1 MVIGDRSNSGGTG
14 LQKAKAA
21 EMTGSGI
28 SGRGASSNGHAR
40 PEVVEGTSLKIV
52 SQVFSFET
60 VGAPDFVDLT
70 AVVSDFVAKSGV
82 TAGQVLVH
90 SKHTTAAIKIN
101 ENEPLLLK
109 DVAHFLDRAAPKD
122 AYYLHNDFAIRT
134 VNMHED
140 ECPNGHAHC
149 QHLILGTSEVVP
161 VIGGELA
168 LGQFQR
174 VFLIE
179 LDEPKTRQVV
189 IQVMGL

>member
-1 MVIGDRSNSGGTG
+1 MTGLRSSAGSTG

-21 EMTGSGI
+21 EVAAH
-28 SGRGASSNGHAR
+28 GANGHGVSGNGNSR
-40 PEVVEGTSLKIV
+40 PQVVEGAALKIV
-52 SQVFSFET
+52 AQVFSFKT
-60 VGAPDFVDLT
+60 SDAPDFVDLT
-70 AVVSDFVAKSGV
+70 ATVSDFVAKSGV
-82 TAGQVLVH
+82 TAGQVLVY

-134 VNMHED
+134 VNMHQD
-140 ECPNGHAHC
+140 ECPNGHSHC
-149 QHLILGTSEVVP
+149 QHMILGTSEVIP
-161 VIGGELA
+161 VMGGKLA

-179 LDEPKTRQVV
+179 LDEPKTRHVI

>member
-1 MVIGDRSNSGGTG
+1 M
-14 LQKAKAA
+14 QKAKAA
-21 EMTGSGI
+21 EMAAHGANG
-28 SGRGASSNGHAR
+28 GGASRDGQTR
-40 PEVVEGTSLKIV
+40 PEVVEGASFKIV
-52 SQVFSFET
+52 SQVFSFKT
-60 VGAPDFVDLT
+60 ADAPDFVDLT
-70 AVVSDFVAKSGV
+70 GTVSDFLAKSGV
-82 TAGQVLVH
+82 KAGQVLVH

-134 VNMHED
+134 VNMHQD

-149 QHLILGTSEVVP
+149 QHMILGTSEVIP
-161 VIGGELA
+161 VIGGKLA